1 MFFSRLIRFCFTL
14 KIFIGRSDTVRNFE
28 SDVQLIKYEVLKEVV
43 KLTLEG
49 RLAKDYKKISKK
61 IIPGPKP
68 RTRCCI
74 YKERE
79 IINERVKLG
88 MGGNKKNKNIIEVIS
103 VACDECPIHRFTITE
118 ACRGCLAHKC
128 SEVCPVGA
136 IYNINQRSY
145 INTEKC
151 IECGRCKSVCPYNAI
166 SDVMRPC
173 KRACSAKALSF
184 DENKKAVIDNEKCIQ
199 CGTCVYQC
207 PFGAIMDKSFIVPV
221 VNLLE
226 KAKSEN
232 NLHIYAIIAPAISS
246 QFTYAR
252 IGQVVTGIKKLGFH
266 DVIEAAL
273 GADMVAAHETEE
285 FVHRAEKGKPMTSS
299 CCPAF
304 VAYIKKNYPELT
316 DNISTTVSPM
326 IAISK
331 LIKNMDDNAK
341 VVFIG
346 PCTAKKAEITESDV
360 AGITDYVITFEEL
373 QAMLDA
379 YNINIEECEDSPL
392 NNASFYGRIFA
403 RAGGLTESIKHLVET
418 RNLAVAFKP
427 VSCDGLQECDK
438 ALKLLKFGK
447 LPSNFIEGMAC
458 MGGCIGGAASLC
470 HGPKDKTEVDKYGRL
485 ALEKQVDDSLRILE
499 LKKINLN
506 RQF

>member
-1 MFFSRLIRFCFTL
+1 M
-14 KIFIGRSDTVRNFE
+14 RNFE

-43 KLTLEG
+43 KLSLEG
-49 RLAKDYKKISKK
+49 KLKKEYKTIAKK

-79 IINERVKLG
+79 IINERVKLA
-88 MGGNKKNKNIIEVIS
+88 MGGNKKNKNMIEVIS
-103 VACDECPIHRFTITE
+103 IACDECPIHRFTVTE

-136 IYNINQRSY
+136 IHIINKRSY

-173 KRACSAKALSF
+173 KRACNAKALSF
-184 DENKKAVIDNEKCIQ
+184 DENKKAIIDNEKCIQ
-199 CGTCVYQC
+199 CGACVYQC
-207 PFGAIMDKSFIVPV
+207 PFGAIMDKSFITPV

-226 KAKSEN
+226 KAKVQN
-232 NLHIYAIIAPAISS
+232 DFHVYALMAPAISS

-252 IGQVVTGIKKLGFH
+252 IGQVITGIKKLGFH
-266 DVIEAAL
+266 DVVEAAL
-273 GADMVAAHETEE
+273 GADMVALSETEE
-285 FVHRAEKGKPMTSS
+285 FAHSISEGRALTSS

-304 VAYIKKNYPELT
+304 VAYIRKNYPELVS
-316 DNISTTVSPM
+316 NISSTVSPM

-331 LIKNMDDNAK
+331 LIKNLDPEAK

-346 PCTAKKAEITESDV
+346 PCTAKKAEILEPDIK
-360 AGITDYVITFEEL
+360 GITDFVITFEEL

-379 YNINIEECEDSPL
+379 YEINIEDCEDSPL

-403 RAGGLTESIKHLVET
+403 RSGGLTESIKHIINDKGLKVD
-418 RNLAVAFKP
+418 FKP
-427 VSCDGLQECDK
+427 ISCDGLQECDK
-438 ALKLLKFGK
+438 ALKLLKFNK

-458 MGGCIGGAASLC
+458 QGGCIGGAASLC

-485 ALEKQVDDSLRILE
+485 ALEKHVADSLRVFELE
-499 LKKINLN
+499 EIDFN
-506 RQF
+506 RKY

>member
-1 MFFSRLIRFCFTL
+1 M
-14 KIFIGRSDTVRNFE
+14 NFE

-43 KLTLEG
+43 KHTLEG
-49 RLAKDYKKISKK
+49 NVKKNYRTIAKK

-74 YKERE
+74 YKERA
-79 IINERVKLG
+79 IIAERVRLA
-88 MGGNKKNKNIIEVIS
+88 MGGNKKNKNIIEVINI
-103 VACDECPIHRFTITE
+103 ACDECPINRFTITE

-128 SEVCPVGA
+128 SETCPVNA

-145 INTEKC
+145 INTDKC

-199 CGTCVYQC
+199 CGSCVYQC
-207 PFGAIMDKSFIVPV
+207 PFGAIVDKSFVFPV

-226 KAKSEN
+226 KSKVEKDY
-232 NLHIYAIIAPAISS
+232 HVYAIIAPAISS

-266 DVIEAAL
+266 DVVEVAL
-273 GADMVAAHETEE
+273 GADMVAIQETEE
-285 FVHRAEKGKPMTSS
+285 LVHNLKDKKVMTSS

-304 VAYIKKNYPELT
+304 VTYIRKNYPELLPHV
-316 DNISTTVSPM
+316 SSTVSPM

-331 LIKNMDDNAK
+331 LIKNIDNKAK

-346 PCTAKKAEITESDV
+346 PCTAKKAEITEKDIK
-360 AGITDYVITFEEL
+360 GITDYVITFEEL
-373 QAMLDA
+373 HAMLDA
-379 YNINIEECEDSPL
+379 YDINIEECDDSPL

-403 RAGGLTESIKHLVET
+403 RAGGLTEAIE
-418 RNLAVAFKP
+418 NLIQSKNLDVDFKP
-427 VSCDGLQECDK
+427 LSCDGLQECDK
-438 ALKLLKFGK
+438 ALKLLQLDK
-447 LPSNFIEGMAC
+447 LASNFIEGMAC
-458 MGGCIGGAASLC
+458 TGGCIGGAASLC
-470 HGPKDKTEVDKYGRL
+470 HGKKDKNEVDKYGKL
-485 ALEKQVDDSLRILE
+485 ALEKQAADSLRVFE
-499 LKKINLN
+499 LDKINLN
-506 RQF
+506 RHF

>member
-1 MFFSRLIRFCFTL
+1 M
-14 KIFIGRSDTVRNFE
+14 RNFE

-43 KLTLEG
+43 KLTLECNIKEKY
-49 RLAKDYKKISKK
+49 RSIAKK

-79 IINERVKLG
+79 IINERVKLA
-88 MGGNKKNKNIIEVIS
+88 MGGNKKNKNIIEVIN

-145 INTEKC
+145 INTDKC
-151 IECGRCKSVCPYNAI
+151 IECGRCKTVCPYNAI

-173 KRACSAKALSF
+173 KRACNAKALSF

-199 CGTCVYQC
+199 CGSCVYQC
-207 PFGAIMDKSFIVPV
+207 PFGAIVDKSFVAPV
-221 VNLLE
+221 VNLLQSV
-226 KAKSEN
+226 KSEK
-232 NLHIYAIIAPAISS
+232 NLHVYAIIAPAISS
-246 QFTYAR
+246 QFTYAK
-252 IGQVVTGIKKLGFH
+252 IGQVITGIKKLGFH

-273 GADMVAAHETEE
+273 GADMVALQETEE
-285 FVHRAEKGKPMTSS
+285 FTHNLKEVKTMTSS

-304 VAYIKKNYPELT
+304 VTYIRKNYPELIP
-316 DNISTTVSPM
+316 NISSTVSPM
-326 IAISK
+326 IAISR
-331 LIKNMDDNAK
+331 LIKNIDAKAK

-346 PCTAKKAEITESDV
+346 PCTAKKAEISEPDIR
-360 AGITDYVITFEEL
+360 GITDYVITFEEL

-379 YNINIEECEDSPL
+379 YDINIEECEESPL

-403 RAGGLTESIKHLVET
+403 RSGGLTESIKHLLSAK
-418 RNLAVAFKP
+418 NLNVDFNP
-427 VSCDGLQECDK
+427 LSCDGIQECDK
-438 ALKLLKFGK
+438 ALKLLKFNK
-447 LPSNFIEGMAC
+447 LTANFIEGMAC
-458 MGGCIGGAASLC
+458 TGGCIGGAASLC
-470 HGPKDKTEVDKYGRL
+470 HGPKDKNEVDKYGKL
-485 ALEKQVDDSLRILE
+485 ALEKHVADSLRIFE
-499 LKKINLN
+499 LDNIELN
-506 RQF
+506 RKF